1 MGMSQQIIN
10 VGSSPNDGA
19 GDPIR
24 TAFIKTNTN
33 FTQLFALPNPSP
45 PTTLVGKAGDVPGMY
60 AYDSNY
66 FYYCFGTYNGSTVI
80 WAELAQTGSISVANI
95 VNGTSNVRIASANA
109 NVTISVNSVSNVAV
123 FSTTGV
129 VMSGNANALNMY
141 ASGVIIANGNVT
153 GDNLKTS
160 GAVSATGNVYGN
172 YIAGTYLTG
181 DGSNISNV
189 AAAGSNT
196 QVQFNNSGKLAGLAS
211 LTYNSATSL
220 LSLTG
225 NIKTVGTISTTGNV
239 TAPYFIGNGSQLTG
253 IPIIY
258 GNANVAN
265 FLPVFTGNISS
276 NNISVT
282 DNLTVG
288 NTISATGNIT
298 TDGYFVGTF
307 VGNVSGNLV
316 VPGSN
321 TQVLFNNNGN
331 AGAVASLTYNY
342 ANSLLSLTGN
352 IKTVGTIST
361 TGNITAPYYI
371 GNGSQLTGLPL
382 IYGNANVANFLP
394 IFTGNVR
401 AENMTAT
408 GNVRGNIV
416 ISNYLYGDGSNISN
430 IAGSNYGNSN
440 VANYLPAFTGNLTS
454 NNISASGN
462 LTANNIS
469 ASGNLSG
476 GNIKTAGIISS
487 TGNITTDGYFIGNFS
502 GNVTGNLIVPG
513 LNTQVLYND
522 NGNAG
527 ASAAL
532 TFNSSSN
539 VLSTSGNI
547 YSGNLSAV
555 GTTVSAGNIVAG
567 ASTDRIQLAAKYSGT
582 NSAVYMGSLTSGGRF
597 GINYDRGSGVAAFIG
612 GSVATPLTLGE
623 IYTTTGAWSIAGN
636 ITGNYFLGN
645 GSQLT
650 GITAVNANA
659 STLIGSTLSSNVTT
673 STLTSVGTLGN
684 LSVTGNVVAS
694 GVITSTG
701 TFRLPSYT
709 TAQIA
714 NLSAVAGDMVYN
726 TTLNTIQGYQANATG
741 NITWVS
747 LSVST
752 YQ

>member
-1 MGMSQQIIN
+1 MSQQIIN

-33 FTQLFALPNPSP
+33 FTQLFALPNPTP
-45 PTTLVGKAGDVPGMY
+45 PATLVGKAGDVPGMY

-123 FSTTGV
+123 FSTAGV

-153 GDNLKTS
+153 GGNLKTS
-160 GAVSATGNVYGN
+160 GAVSATGNVYGD

-211 LTYNSATSL
+211 FTYNSAT
-220 LSLTG
+220 
-225 NIKTVGTISTTGNV
+225 
-239 TAPYFIGNGSQLTG
+239 
-253 IPIIY
+253 
-258 GNANVAN
+258 
-265 FLPVFTGNISS
+265 
-276 NNISVT
+276 
-282 DNLTVG
+282 
-288 NTISATGNIT
+288 
-298 TDGYFVGTF
+298 
-307 VGNVSGNLV
+307 
-316 VPGSN
+316 
-321 TQVLFNNNGN
+321 
-331 AGAVASLTYNY
+331 
-342 ANSLLSLTGN
+342 SLLSLTGN

-440 VANYLPAFTGNLTS
+440 VANYLPSFTGNLTS
-454 NNISASGN
+454 
-462 LTANNIS
+462 NNIS

-650 GITAVNANA
+650 GITAINANA
-659 STLIGSTLSSNVTT
+659 NTLIGSTLSSNVTT

-726 TTLNTIQGYQANATG
+726 TTLNTIQGYQTNATG

>member
-1 MGMSQQIIN
+1 MSQQIIN

-33 FTQLFALPNPSP
+33 FTQLFALPNPTP

-60 AYDSNY
+60 AYNSNY

-80 WAELAQTGSISVANI
+80 WAELAQTGTISVANI

-123 FSTTGV
+123 FSTAGV

-153 GDNLKTS
+153 GTNIRTG

-225 NIKTVGTISTTGNV
+225 NIKTVGTISTSGNV
-239 TAPYFIGNGSQLTG
+239 TASYLIGNGSQLTG
-253 IPIIY
+253 LPLVY

-265 FLPVFTGNISS
+265 FLPIFTGNVSA

-361 TGNITAPYYI
+361 TGNVTAQYFL
-371 GNGSQLTGLPL
+371 GNGSQLSGLPL

-394 IFTGNVR
+394 VFTGNIR
-401 AENMTAT
+401 ATNITAT
-408 GNVRGNIV
+408 GNVHGNIV
-416 ISNYLYGDGSNISN
+416 ISDYLYGDGSNISN

-440 VANYLPAFTGNLTS
+440 VAIYLTTYT
-454 NNISASGN
+454 GN

-487 TGNITTDGYFIGNFS
+487 TGNITS
-502 GNVTGNLIVPG
+502 
-513 LNTQVLYND
+513 
-522 NGNAG
+522 
-527 ASAAL
+527 
-532 TFNSSSN
+532 
-539 VLSTSGNI
+539 
-547 YSGNLSAV
+547 
-555 GTTVSAGNIVAG
+555 
-567 ASTDRIQLAAKYSGT
+567 
-582 NSAVYMGSLTSGGRF
+582 
-597 GINYDRGSGVAAFIG
+597 
-612 GSVATPLTLGE
+612 
-623 IYTTTGAWSIAGN
+623 
-636 ITGNYFLGN
+636 NYFLGN

-659 STLIGSTLSSNVTT
+659 STLTGATLSSNVTT